1 MINFINIEKSEPY
14 NKFVSF
20 YDRAFSE
27 NQINIQAMCISSY
40 STKEG
45 FVDSRFVNLK
55 YIDSNKWTFFS
66 NYNGPKSKQFLS
78 HEQISILFYWNT
90 IDVQVRMRANIEK
103 TSSEQ
108 SDDHFLNRSNLKNAL
123 AISSSQSNKIS
134 SYEEVQKQYK
144 DVLND
149 PVKLSKRP
157 NYWGGYSFTPYYI
170 EFWQGHESRINK
182 REVFEHVN
190 NGDWNSYFLQP

>member
-1 MINFINIEKSEPY
+1 
-14 NKFVSF
+14 
-20 YDRAFSE
+20 
-27 NQINIQAMCISSY
+27 
-40 STKEG
+40 
-45 FVDSRFVNLK
+45 
-55 YIDSNKWTFFS
+55 
-66 NYNGPKSKQFLS
+66 
-78 HEQISILFYWNT
+78 
-90 IDVQVRMRANIEK
+90 MRANIEK

-144 DVLND
+144 DVLDD

-190 NGDWNSYFLQP
+190 NGNWNSYFLQP